1 MKKVQLREL
10 CYARSGDKGDTVN
23 VGLLAKDDRAY
34 EQVRRSLTPEKIK
47 AHFGSMVRGGV
58 EIYEMPNIRAL
69 NVVLRQALDGGASR
83 TLRLDQTG
91 KSMGSAL
98 LRMEIE
104 VS

>member
-1 MKKVQLREL
+1 MRKVQLRDL

-23 VGLLAKDDRAY
+23 VGLLAKDATAY
-34 EQVRRSLTPEKIK
+34 DLLRRHLTPEKIK
-47 AHFGSMVRGGV
+47 SHFGAMVRGPV
-58 EIYEMPNIRAL
+58 EIYEMPNIQAL

-91 KSMGSAL
+91 KAMGSAL

-104 VS
+104 LD